1 MRRQKTIT
9 TSEICFQTCRGKYKQ
24 VFPACIASPLSPSCF
39 KQQGSLLSCSFYP
52 SRLLFSRLGARVH
65 SAWVLP
71 PLAQWGRWCS
81 LARKRT
87 HTHVPLLATGPIC
100 GSLKIV
106 NRTALERSAQITSSI
121 SSPHR
126 SVIQRPANSPASHG
140 GLYCHLWP
148 LERNQITE
156 SRAWAPWHVVSVH
169 TTKKKM
175 CFTIQCLFSMYSFS
189 FQGLLCEWCL
199 RV

>member
-1 MRRQKTIT
+1 MRRRKTIT

-87 HTHVPLLATGPIC
+87 HTHFPLLATGPIC

-126 SVIQRPANSPASHG
+126 SVRLLMEVCIVIFDLWRGTRSWRAGRELHG
-140 GLYCHLWP
+140 MCFLFIP
-148 LERNQITE
+148 
-156 SRAWAPWHVVSVH
+156 P
-169 TTKKKM
+169 KKKV
-175 CFTIQCLFSMYSFS
+175 FYNSVF
-189 FQGLLCEWCL
+189 
-199 RV
+199 V

>member
-1 MRRQKTIT
+1 M
-9 TSEICFQTCRGKYKQ
+9 CFQTCRGKYEQ
-24 VFPACIASPLSPSCF
+24 VFPACIASPLFPSCF
-39 KQQGSLLSCSFYP
+39 KQQGSLLSCSFYL

-71 PLAQWGRWCS
+71 PLAQWARWCS

-87 HTHVPLLATGPIC
+87 HTCVPLLATGLIC

-121 SSPHR
+121 SSPHG
-126 SVIQRPANSPASHG
+126 SVIQRPENSPASHG

-148 LERNQITE
+148 LEKNQITE
-156 SRAWAPWHVVSVH
+156 RQAWARWYVLSVF
-169 TTKKKM
+169 TTRKDC
-175 CFTIQCLFSMYSFS
+175 CFIIWCFSWY
-189 FQGLLCEWCL
+189 
-199 RV
+199 V